1 MASDLAFIE
10 QDPLFLIFHR
20 LQKELGLFFT
30 HLPLFFRPIF
40 FAVKTSA
47 LPMESRFRPRPR
59 LRQEGAMAFDRR
71 LHWDSAILPV
81 VPDRALIVDPVRQRT
96 DWAWRWHFCFLPFR
110 KRVKV
115 DSLAVDFSP
124 AMAMEFRPVAA
135 ADFFAVRSWPAPGS
149 TCPENF
155 CSGCFLIDFAI
166 APAGSVVVAAAG
178 FDFDL
183 CRNCSA
189 IEIVAG
195 LGPVRRRRR
204 FVADSC
210 LFYFA
215 VAVAALVFVS
225 DAVSTARSSF

>member
-1 MASDLAFIE
+1 M
-10 QDPLFLIFHR
+10 
-20 LQKELGLFFT
+20 T
-30 HLPLFFRPIF
+30 
-40 FAVKTSA
+40 
-47 LPMESRFRPRPR
+47 
-59 LRQEGAMAFDRR
+59 FDRR
-71 LHWDSAILPV
+71 LHPDSAILPA

-96 DWAWRWHFCFLPFR
+96 DWALRPHFCFLLFR
-110 KRVKV
+110 ERAKV
-115 DSLAVDFSP
+115 DSLAVDLSP
-124 AMAMEFRPVAA
+124 ALAMEFRPPEV
-135 ADFFAVRSWPAPGS
+135 ADFFSVRSWPAPGS
-149 TCPENF
+149 TYLENF

-166 APAGSVVVAAAG
+166 APAGSVVVVVVVAAG

-195 LGPVRRRRR
+195 LGSVRRR

-225 DAVSTARSSF
+225 GAVSTARSSF

>member
-1 MASDLAFIE
+1 M
-10 QDPLFLIFHR
+10 
-20 LQKELGLFFT
+20 T
-30 HLPLFFRPIF
+30 
-40 FAVKTSA
+40 
-47 LPMESRFRPRPR
+47 
-59 LRQEGAMAFDRR
+59 FDRR
-71 LHWDSAILPV
+71 LHPDSAILPA

-96 DWAWRWHFCFLPFR
+96 DWAWRLHFCFLLFR
-110 KRVKV
+110 ERAKV
-115 DSLAVDFSP
+115 DSLAVDLSP
-124 AMAMEFRPVAA
+124 ALAMEFRPPEV
-135 ADFFAVRSWPAPGS
+135 ADFFSVRSWPAPGS
-149 TCPENF
+149 TYLENF

-166 APAGSVVVAAAG
+166 APAGSVVVVAAG

-195 LGPVRRRRR
+195 LGSVRRRHR

-225 DAVSTARSSF
+225 GAVSTARSSF

>member
-1 MASDLAFIE
+1 
-10 QDPLFLIFHR
+10 
-20 LQKELGLFFT
+20 
-30 HLPLFFRPIF
+30 
-40 FAVKTSA
+40 
-47 LPMESRFRPRPR
+47 
-59 LRQEGAMAFDRR
+59 MAFDRR
-71 LHWDSAILPV
+71 RHPDSAILPAV
-81 VPDRALIVDPVRQRT
+81 DRALIVDPVRQRT

-110 KRVKV
+110 ERAKV
-115 DSLAVDFSP
+115 DSLAVDLFP
-124 AMAMEFRPVAA
+124 AMAMEFRPPEV

-149 TCPENF
+149 TYLENS
-155 CSGCFLIDFAI
+155 CSGCFLIGFAI
-166 APAGSVVVAAAG
+166 APAGSAVVAAAAG

-189 IEIVAG
+189 IEIVVG
-195 LGPVRRRRR
+195 LDPVRRR